1 MIQTAVQKGDWV
13 YVYGENGNRLF
24 TQFGQLMGFT
34 GTSVSIKKEVG
45 FTFMIKR
52 VIEQTLTLVS

>member
-34 GTSVSIKKEVG
+34 GTSVSIKKGSWIYVYDQKG
-45 FTFMIKR
+45 NRTN
-52 VIEQTLTLVS
+52 TYSC